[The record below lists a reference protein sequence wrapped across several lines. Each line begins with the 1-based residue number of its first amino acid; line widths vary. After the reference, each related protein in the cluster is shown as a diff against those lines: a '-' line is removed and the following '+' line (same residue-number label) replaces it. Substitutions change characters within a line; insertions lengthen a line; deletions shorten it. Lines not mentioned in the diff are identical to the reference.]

1 MNTTGGAGEPNQEG
15 WGEKDLPF
23 LQQGGFA
30 LESVVAVWHKECY
43 RFIRLL
49 LAHIRIRREINAHGK
64 FM

>member
-1 MNTTGGAGEPNQEG
+1 MNTTGGTGEPNQEG
-15 WGEKDLPF
+15 CGEKDFHF

-30 LESVVAVWHKECY
+30 LESVVAVWHKERY
-43 RFIRLL
+43 RFIRLF